1 MSMSSKNRNVKDSKT
16 FVLRVDGDRRWQGTR
31 NCKFFHFFF
40 FLVLLIRVLTSRNF
54 RVRSVAWSPDGKQ
67 IASGSWDNTI
77 KIWDSQ
83 SGDCQLTQR
92 RLAISRLRV
101 PNLDGFVD
109 TAAGDL
115 FSIGTPRHRKDPEIV
130 RSQDTNQQ
138 KQRGKHWGNKN
149 LEKKLEKKTYWSE
162 CPVWVPGLTGHSS

>member
-1 MSMSSKNRNVKDSKT
+1 M
-16 FVLRVDGDRRWQGTR
+16 
-31 NCKFFHFFF
+31 
-40 FLVLLIRVLTSRNF
+40 TSRNF
-54 RVRSVAWSPDGKQ
+54 RVLSVAWSPDGKE

-83 SGDCQLTQR
+83 SGDFQLTQR

-115 FSIGTPRHRKDPEIV
+115 FSNGTPRHRKDPEIV
-130 RSQDTNQQ
+130 RNQDTNPQ
-138 KQRGKHWGNKN
+138 KKRGKHLGNKN
-149 LEKKLEKKTYWSE
+149 LVKKLEKKNR
-162 CPVWVPGLTGHSS
+162 LI

>member
-1 MSMSSKNRNVKDSKT
+1 MA
-16 FVLRVDGDRRWQGTR
+16 
-31 NCKFFHFFF
+31 
-40 FLVLLIRVLTSRNF
+40 SRNF
-54 RVRSVAWSPDGKQ
+54 IVRSLAWSPDGKQ

-83 SGDCQLTQR
+83 SGDGESTQR

-109 TAAGDL
+109 TPAGDL
-115 FSIGTPRHRKDPEIV
+115 FSVGTPRHRKDPEIV

-138 KQRGKHWGNKN
+138 KERETLRNELETKN
-149 LEKKLEKKTYWSE
+149 VL
-162 CPVWVPGLTGHSS
+162 V

>member
-1 MSMSSKNRNVKDSKT
+1 MEPRWKATCQRQLGQNHQDLGLAVWRLPIDPDRALAFVSFFIFSS
-16 FVLRVDGDRRWQGTR
+16 
-31 NCKFFHFFF
+31 
-40 FLVLLIRVLTSRNF
+40 LVLLIRVMTSRNF
-54 RVRSVAWSPDGKQ
+54 KVRSVAYSPDGKQ
-67 IASGSWDNTI
+67 IARGSWDNTI

-83 SGDCQLTQR
+83 SLR

-138 KQRGKHWGNKN
+138 KQRGKH
-149 LEKKLEKKTYWSE
+149 
-162 CPVWVPGLTGHSS
+162 

>member
-1 MSMSSKNRNVKDSKT
+1 MLENDINVKDFKN
-16 FVLRVDGDRRWQGTR
+16 VRLRVPSDRALEIV
-31 NCKFFHFFF
+31 FFF
-40 FLVLLIRVLTSRNF
+40 IFSSLVLIICVMTSRNF
-54 RVRSVAWSPDGKQ
+54 RVRSVAWSPDGKK
-67 IASGSWDNTI
+67 IASSSRDKTI

-92 RLAISRLRV
+92 RLATSRLRV

-138 KQRGKHWGNKN
+138 KQRGKH
-149 LEKKLEKKTYWSE
+149 
-162 CPVWVPGLTGHSS
+162 

>member
-1 MSMSSKNRNVKDSKT
+1 
-16 FVLRVDGDRRWQGTR
+16 
-31 NCKFFHFFF
+31 
-40 FLVLLIRVLTSRNF
+40 
-54 RVRSVAWSPDGKQ
+54 VAWSPDGKQ

-92 RLAISRLRV
+92 QLAISRLRV

-130 RSQDTNQQ
+130 RNQDTNPQ
-138 KQRGKHWGNKN
+138 KKRGKQQGKKNKEN
-149 LEKKLEKKTYWSE
+149 ILEKKNVLI
-162 CPVWVPGLTGHSS
+162 